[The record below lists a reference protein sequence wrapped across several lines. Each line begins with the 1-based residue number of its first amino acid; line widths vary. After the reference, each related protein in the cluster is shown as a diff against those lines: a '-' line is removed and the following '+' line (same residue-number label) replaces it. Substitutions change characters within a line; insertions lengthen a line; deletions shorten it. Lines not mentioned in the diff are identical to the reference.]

1 MVGRRKV
8 ISSPHRRP
16 ILPLTTLPSTFRL
29 PRGSRKGG
37 RASPAMRDAIARARP
52 AASFRRHSL
61 EREGDTA
68 SRIRSSPL
76 ETLIAPRGTDGSN
89 PASSSGESRAN
100 LTSSIRAPKL
110 RSTTACS
117 LASLR
122 RSVRHADFAGAKRS
136 SNSLGRGFC
145 ARSPL
150 KILSRPVHS
159 SGAQSLPPPRGGP
172 RVRIP
177 SPESKSCRRW
187 AI

>member
-8 ISSPHRRP
+8 ISSPQRRP

-76 ETLIAPRGTDGSN
+76 ETLIAPCGTDGSN
-89 PASSSGESRAN
+89 PASSSGESNFRFLAGTIRQRPSSETTPSHIVMILRMSTIVSSLPGTE
-100 LTSSIRAPKL
+100 LTLLLP
-110 RSTTACS
+110 
-117 LASLR
+117 
-122 RSVRHADFAGAKRS
+122 
-136 SNSLGRGFC
+136 
-145 ARSPL
+145 ARELPFRWL
-150 KILSRPVHS
+150 PDVPTVPVELQATFGS
-159 SGAQSLPPPRGGP
+159 GGAQRPRP
-172 RVRIP
+172 F
-177 SPESKSCRRW
+177 
-187 AI
+187 